1 MRVIIST
8 IIVLFS
14 LFANAQDEVGL
25 SREIIYIKTAR
36 AINPPESSYK
46 TKDGNEVF
54 IRKNSNHVKFIRD
67 QDLSFFTKGRCAKFL
82 CKA

>member
-1 MRVIIST
+1 MRVIVST

-25 SREIIYIKTAR
+25 SREIIYTKTAR

-46 TKDGNEVF
+46 TKNL
-54 IRKNSNHVKFIRD
+54 ITNSHLNFMYLGEI
-67 QDLSFFTKGRCAKFL
+67 FL
-82 CKA
+82 